1 MMEHPIG
8 NRRLMGAALA
18 AALILPAVITLG
30 EDYIL
35 EDAEMSGQEIHAF
48 EDGGET
54 VSVLVGRFRLNL
66 GGWTLTGRNAVVW
79 VLQESDGRTVRRDI
93 TAYVEGD
100 AQIVEPSGTTT
111 SDRVMLVTMRHQGR
125 LTADGRMGHGSLRD
139 FPLYNRAAAV
149 RAADRQRAI
158 VLAQAPR
165 SAATADAKARS
176 AEQKPTTG
184 EAEAPVT
191 PQPVAFRSD
200 GFSSEIRGRRRF
212 TVARGNV
219 YMSQGNPESDLFLE
233 LSSQAAVI
241 ISQKRP
247 PKDARVPWAPGAEG
261 IETALPG
268 PEGLTETIVGAYLEG
283 DVVIRRGERMMR
295 GPIAYYDFTNDRALV
310 LDPVFRT
317 VQEQRNIPIY
327 IRAREARALSAR
339 EIWFKD
345 AKISTSDFYSPSY
358 HIGAKTAYLM
368 DTTPYDEKQ
377 VRLGEQSMR
386 ARIRHGTFNVRSV
399 PMLYTPYAEM
409 DLQQGHTALRTASV
423 GSHGQLG
430 IGAETEW
437 HLFRMLGLLRPKGF
451 KGRVE
456 LNWYERGPMAGARL
470 WYARDTFS
478 GYSLAYGMVDA
489 ENKDDFGDDRE
500 NIEAPDNRGRVLIRH
515 KHLLPRDWQVQ
526 LELSY
531 LCDRNYLEQFH
542 PDEFFGGKEQETL
555 IYAKKQRDNWAITS
569 LLQYRLNRFLTQTES
584 MPDLGFHLIGHPLL
598 SDRLSFF
605 SESHAG
611 FKRYR
616 TDKGNKATLGPD
628 SDIFLR
634 LDTRNEINMPVK
646 LGPVNL
652 VAYATGR
659 ATYWDDAPSGGVK
672 CRPYG
677 QLGVRANMHI
687 WRLYNNV
694 ENRIWDIH
702 RLKHIITPEVVAF
715 ISCDEVSPAKLFPM
729 DPDIEV
735 RLRRQGGVA
744 VGVHQRLQTKRGPV
758 DDRRTVDWMRLNIV
772 AGFYA
777 NGADTF
783 PADGRFFYYRP
794 EYSIGRN
801 HINADYTWHISD
813 STTLLAD
820 ANHDLNTGR
829 LRRANVGLAVSRDP
843 RLRYYMG
850 LRYIRDLD
858 SAIGVF
864 GFKYKIS
871 RKYSITFFE
880 QYDMDFDG
888 GRNMATSISIVRK
901 LPRWYAAFTFA
912 YNTTYNDLTLYLS
925 LWPEGVP
932 EVRVGTG
939 RMSLLGQSDMN

>member
-1 MMEHPIG
+1 
-8 NRRLMGAALA
+8 MGAALA
-18 AALILPAVITLG
+18 VALILPAVITLG

-54 VSVLVGRFRLNL
+54 VSVIVGRFRLSL
-66 GGWTLTGRNAVVW
+66 GGWTLTGRDAVVW
-79 VLQESDGRTVRRDI
+79 VRQESDGPAVRRDI

-125 LTADGRMGHGSLRD
+125 LTADGRMANGSLRD
-139 FPLYNRAAAV
+139 FPLYNRAVAV

-158 VLAQAPR
+158 ALAQAPR
-165 SAATADAKARS
+165 SAATAEAKARS
-176 AEQKPTTG
+176 ADQKPTTG

-191 PQPVAFRSD
+191 PQAVAFRSD
-200 GFSSEIRGRRRF
+200 SFSSEIRGDRRF

-219 YMSQGNPESDLFLE
+219 YMSQGNPESNLFLE

-247 PKDARVPWAPGAEG
+247 PKEARVPWAQSTEGIDTALPGAEG
-261 IETALPG
+261 
-268 PEGLTETIVGAYLEG
+268 LTESIVGAYLEG
-283 DVVIRRGERMMR
+283 DVVIRRGDRMMR

-317 VQEQRNIPIY
+317 VQQQRNVPIY
-327 IRAREARALSAR
+327 IRAREARTLSAR

-386 ARIRHGTFNVRSV
+386 ARIRHGTFNVRSM
-399 PMLYTPYAEM
+399 PMLYTPYSEM

-456 LNWYERGPMAGARL
+456 LNWYERGPMVGARL
-470 WYARDTFS
+470 WYDRDTFS
-478 GYSLAYGMVDA
+478 GYSLAYGIVDS
-489 ENKDDFGDDRE
+489 ENEDDFGDDRE
-500 NIEAPDNRGRVLIRH
+500 NIEAPDNRGRILIRH

-542 PDEFFGGKEQETL
+542 PAEFFGGKEQETL

-584 MPDLGFHLIGHPLL
+584 MPDMGFYLIGQPLL
-598 SDRLSFF
+598 SDRLTLF

-616 TDKGNKATLGPD
+616 TDKANQATLGPD

-634 LDTRNEINMPVK
+634 LDTRNEIDMPLK

-659 ATYWDDAPSGGVK
+659 LTYWDDAPSGGVK

-694 ENRIWDIH
+694 ESRIWDIH

-715 ISCDEVSPAKLFPM
+715 VNSNEVSPSELFPM

-735 RLRRQGGVA
+735 HLRRQGGVA
-744 VGVHQRLQTKRGPV
+744 VGIHQRLQTKRGPV

-777 NGADTF
+777 NGADTT
-783 PADGRFFYYRP
+783 PADGRFFSYRP

-829 LRRANVGLAVSRDP
+829 LRRANVGFAVSRDP
-843 RLRYYMG
+843 RLGYYVG
-850 LRYIRDLD
+850 VRYIRDLD

-864 GFKYKIS
+864 GFRYKIN
-871 RKYSITFFE
+871 RKYSVTFFE

-912 YNTTYNDLTLYLS
+912 YNTTYNDVTLYLS

-932 EVRVGTG
+932 EVTVGSG
-939 RMSLLGQSDMN
+939 RMSLLGESDMN